1 MRVTKAGR
9 PIKLHDEA
17 IVLRTEAPE
26 VIAMIEGQLSLAL
39 QLLIS
44 TL

>member
-1 MRVTKAGR
+1 MRVTKRCRTG
-9 PIKLHDEA
+9 KLRGEA

-44 TL
+44 NL